1 MAALACPLCGQLH
14 QLSQCP
20 FWRIDRRRGHMT
32 PLFACTLALLVL
44 FMLIGGS
51 IGGAL
56 GAALGAVVS
65 VLLVGAV
72 VWVLGKP

>member
-1 MAALACPLCGQLH
+1 
-14 QLSQCP
+14 
-20 FWRIDRRRGHMT
+20 MT